1 LNCSHCLFDRPLEE
15 KKTFR
20 IWCEV
25 WGGVTDRRA
34 SWLKSNGGVAQYITR
49 EEAEAEAARLNR
61 KMGGNSYSTTS
72 FRYSV
77 KP

>member
-1 LNCSHCLFDRPLEE
+1 M
-15 KKTFR
+15 FR

-34 SWLKSNGGVAQYITR
+34 SWLKSNGVVAEYITR
-49 EEAEAEAARLNR
+49 EEAEAEAARPNR
-61 KMGGNSYSTTS
+61 KIGNSYSTTS